1 MTLVRDGHTSRH
13 EIGSPLLGWTS
24 HPWHVAQE
32 GAFGACSHFLDCVQ
46 RGVPA
51 ETSGEDNL
59 KTFALVDAAYEA
71 AATHAAAAPKAWQP
85 ETGAGTA
92 RDGRRLRGE
101 RRRTIRTRR
110 QGRRPALPSPSP
122 SSWSRAA
129 SRSSGA

>member
-1 MTLVRDGHTSRH
+1 MPSTVIQAFHYEAASRELLVVFRTGRRY
-13 EIGSPLLGWTS
+13 
-24 HPWHVAQE
+24 VY
-32 GAFGACSHFLDCVQ
+32 

-92 RDGRRLRGE
+92 RDGRRLR
-101 RRRTIRTRR
+101 
-110 QGRRPALPSPSP
+110 
-122 SSWSRAA
+122 
-129 SRSSGA
+129 